1 MRLKRLTL
9 HGFKTFADKTEI
21 TFAPGVTAIVGPNGS
36 GKSNLLDSLLW
47 VLGEQKSSALR
58 AAKSSDVI
66 FAGSGKRKPM
76 GMAEVSLTVDN
87 EDRFLPLDFSE
98 VTVTRRAYRN
108 GETEYLLNKTQC
120 RLKDITDLFLDTGV
134 GRGAYAIVNQSE
146 VDSILSARAE
156 DRRELFEE
164 AAGIKKYR
172 VKKREAQRKLEAT
185 DANLLRIHDITSEV
199 DANLAP
205 LAAQAA
211 SARRFSELSERLRE
225 IEVGQLAADYKR
237 LADEVAAL
245 HGQAVTADAVATRA
259 REVAAEGEAQTGTMG
274 QKIADAEARMDSA
287 RTAQQAAMTRTERAE
302 GQIALSAE
310 RKSSAQRTVAT
321 VESDV
326 ATFQTEKERF
336 QAEGQTLTE
345 TAREAENAVTLASR
359 ELAAVEATAQEA
371 ARTLTELSRTA
382 AGQEADYLTL
392 ARKLAAQKAELES
405 LRVRIASR
413 DAEVSDADTRAGTRE
428 TEAILAGDE
437 FKSLDAAT
445 QTAQKVLAETR
456 RVLSEEREPART
468 AATDAVTGA
477 SDARQ
482 SRERRLAEREA
493 RLRVLEETESAL
505 EGYYVGVKSVTKA
518 SQNGRLTGRYELVAD
533 ALRVPA
539 DLDTAIEIALGGSLQ
554 DIITD
559 TESEA
564 KTAIRYLNETRGG
577 RATFLPLD
585 SLRAPDVPD
594 ALRKAAK
601 QYSGVLGSAADLVGF
616 DADVRAAVHVLLAR
630 VLIVDDLDTATTIS
644 RQLSREFGKIVTLG
658 GEVVVPSGAITG
670 GAQGKPGPNLLGR
683 KREVSELTDAVKIAR
698 ADVER
703 LKTAEA
709 DARTAEAAARQA
721 VRDAEA
727 AVQSARDYAAD
738 ADRKAQTKRTDA
750 ERLLRESASLRD
762 RAKLLAESVA
772 ADRAREANLQS
783 AVADAGTADE
793 GAQASRGEL
802 QKRQASL
809 AVRRDEA
816 QAQVRK
822 LSSELATLRE
832 RARNVARDAER
843 ARENALR
850 ATIGA
855 EERTRRAEEARALIA
870 REDAEALP
878 RAAERDAARAALA
891 ENTSSLEKWRSA
903 RQTLLAENFALTE
916 RIKIAHRNAAEA
928 SAQASTARQKSARVE
943 TQAEQLAERLF
954 TEYELLPEDAIA
966 QTGGAPVDR
975 DVAQEIA
982 RLRREIKSLGAVN
995 TGAVEEYERLSE
1007 RSRFLTEQRADL
1019 LAAKERLMAAI
1030 AEIDESTR
1038 GVFTET
1044 FNAVGVAFG
1053 KLFSRLFGGG
1063 TTELVL
1069 TNPDDILET
1078 GIEILAE
1085 PPGKKRQSLAL
1096 LSGGERALTATALL
1110 FAFLEVRP
1118 APFCVLDEVDAPLDG
1133 ANVEKFASLLRD
1145 FGQSSQ
1151 FIVITH
1157 NATTM
1162 EAAPL
1167 WFGITMQEPGIS
1179 RGISLK
1185 VPDPS
1190 SAEIK

>member
-1 MRLKRLTL
+1 M
-9 HGFKTFADKTEI
+9 
-21 TFAPGVTAIVGPNGS
+21 AIAN
-36 GKSNLLDSLLW
+36 
-47 VLGEQKSSALR
+47 
-58 AAKSSDVI
+58 
-66 FAGSGKRKPM
+66 
-76 GMAEVSLTVDN
+76 
-87 EDRFLPLDFSE
+87 
-98 VTVTRRAYRN
+98 
-108 GETEYLLNKTQC
+108 
-120 RLKDITDLFLDTGV
+120 
-134 GRGAYAIVNQSE
+134 
-146 VDSILSARAE
+146 
-156 DRRELFEE
+156 REL
-164 AAGIKKYR
+164 
-172 VKKREAQRKLEAT
+172 
-185 DANLLRIHDITSEV
+185 
-199 DANLAP
+199 
-205 LAAQAA
+205 
-211 SARRFSELSERLRE
+211 
-225 IEVGQLAADYKR
+225 
-237 LADEVAAL
+237 
-245 HGQAVTADAVATRA
+245 
-259 REVAAEGEAQTGTMG
+259 
-274 QKIADAEARMDSA
+274 
-287 RTAQQAAMTRTERAE
+287 
-302 GQIALSAE
+302 
-310 RKSSAQRTVAT
+310 AT
-321 VESDV
+321 VE
-326 ATFQTEKERF
+326 AI
-336 QAEGQTLTE
+336 
-345 TAREAENAVTLASR
+345 
-359 ELAAVEATAQEA
+359 AQEA

-413 DAEVSDADTRAGTRE
+413 DAEVSDADARAGTRE
-428 TEAILAGDE
+428 AEAITASDD

-445 QTAQKVLAETR
+445 ETAKKVLAETR
-456 RVLSEEREPART
+456 RVLSEQREPARS
-468 AATDAVTGA
+468 AATDAVTKA

-482 SRERRLAEREA
+482 ARERRLAEQAA

-518 SQNGRLTGRYELVAD
+518 AQTGKLTGRYELVAD

-585 SLRAPDVPD
+585 SLRAPDVPE

-601 QYSGVLGSAADLVGF
+601 QYSGVLGAAADLVGF

-630 VLIVDDLDTATTIS
+630 VLIVDDLDTATKVS
-644 RQLSREFGKIVTLG
+644 RQLAREFGKIVTLG

-683 KREVSELTDAVKIAR
+683 KREVTELTDAVRIAR

-703 LKTAEA
+703 LKTAES
-709 DARTAEAAARQA
+709 DARTAETVARQA
-721 VRDAEA
+721 VRDAEV
-727 AVQSARDYAAD
+727 AVQSARDFAAD
-738 ADRKAQTKRTDA
+738 AERKAQTKRADA
-750 ERLLRESASLRD
+750 ERLGRESASLRD
-762 RAKLLAESVA
+762 RAKMLAESAA
-772 ADRAREANLQS
+772 ADRSREANLQA

-793 GAQASRGEL
+793 GAQASREEL

-855 EERTRRAEEARALIA
+855 EDRTRRADEARALIA
-870 REDAEALP
+870 REEAEAVP

-891 ENTSSLEKWRSA
+891 ENTTNLEKWRSA

-916 RIKIAHRNAAEA
+916 RIKIAHKHAAEA
-928 SAQASTARQKSARVE
+928 SALAATARQKSARVE

-954 TEYELLPEDAIA
+954 TEYELLPDDAIA

-1019 LAAKERLMAAI
+1019 IAAKERLVAAI
-1030 AEIDESTR
+1030 SEIDESTR
-1038 GVFTET
+1038 GVFAET
-1044 FNAVGVAFG
+1044 FHAVGVAFG

-1063 TTELVL
+1063 STELVL

-1145 FGQSSQ
+1145 FGQQGGSGISAGSQ

-1167 WFGITMQEPGIS
+1167 WFGITMQEPGVS

-1185 VPDPS
+1185 VPDPNA
-1190 SAEIK
+1190 AEIK

>member
-1 MRLKRLTL
+1 M
-9 HGFKTFADKTEI
+9 D
-21 TFAPGVTAIVGPNGS
+21 
-36 GKSNLLDSLLW
+36 
-47 VLGEQKSSALR
+47 
-58 AAKSSDVI
+58 AA
-66 FAGSGKRKPM
+66 
-76 GMAEVSLTVDN
+76 
-87 EDRFLPLDFSE
+87 
-98 VTVTRRAYRN
+98 RN
-108 GETEYLLNKTQC
+108 
-120 RLKDITDLFLDTGV
+120 
-134 GRGAYAIVNQSE
+134 
-146 VDSILSARAE
+146 
-156 DRRELFEE
+156 
-164 AAGIKKYR
+164 
-172 VKKREAQRKLEAT
+172 
-185 DANLLRIHDITSEV
+185 
-199 DANLAP
+199 
-205 LAAQAA
+205 
-211 SARRFSELSERLRE
+211 
-225 IEVGQLAADYKR
+225 
-237 LADEVAAL
+237 
-245 HGQAVTADAVATRA
+245 
-259 REVAAEGEAQTGTMG
+259 
-274 QKIADAEARMDSA
+274 
-287 RTAQQAAMTRTERAE
+287 AQQAAMTRTERAE

-310 RKSSAQRTVAT
+310 RKTSAQKT
-321 VESDV
+321 VETVETDV
-326 ATFQTEKERF
+326 AALQAERERFQTEA
-336 QAEGQTLTE
+336 QALTE
-345 TAREAENAVTLASR
+345 SARDAENAVAVANR
-359 ELAAVEATAQEA
+359 ELATAEATAQEA

-413 DAEVSDADTRAGTRE
+413 DAEVSDADARAGTRE
-428 TEAILAGDE
+428 AEAITAGDE
-437 FKSLDAAT
+437 FKALDAAT
-445 QTAQKVLAETR
+445 ETAKKVLAESR
-456 RVLSEEREPART
+456 RVLSEEREPARV
-468 AATDAVTGA
+468 AATDAVSKA
-477 SDARQ
+477 NEARQ
-482 SRERRLAEREA
+482 ARERRLAEQAA

-518 SQNGRLTGRYELVAD
+518 AQTGKLNGRYELVAD
-533 ALRVPA
+533 AIRVPA

-564 KTAIRYLNETRGG
+564 KAAIRYLNETRGG

-630 VLIVDDLDTATTIS
+630 VLIVDDLDTATKVS

-670 GAQGKPGPNLLGR
+670 GAQGRPGPNLLGR
-683 KREVSELTDAVKIAR
+683 KREVTELTDAVKIAR

-703 LKTAEA
+703 LKTAET
-709 DARTAEAAARQA
+709 DARTAETAARQA

-727 AVQSARDYAAD
+727 AVQSARDFAAD
-738 ADRKAQTKRTDA
+738 AERKAQTKRADA

-762 RAKLLAESVA
+762 RAKTLAESVA
-772 ADRAREANLQS
+772 ADRAREANLQA

-793 GAQASRGEL
+793 GAQASREEL

-832 RARNVARDAER
+832 RARNLARDSER

-855 EERTRRAEEARALIA
+855 EERTRRADEARALIA
-870 REDAEALP
+870 REEAESGP
-878 RAAERDAARAALA
+878 RAAERDAARIALA
-891 ENTSSLEKWRSA
+891 ENTANLEKWRSA

-916 RIKIAHRNAAEA
+916 RIKVAHKKAAEA
-928 SAQASTARQKSARVE
+928 SALAATARQKSARVE

-995 TGAVEEYERLSE
+995 TGAIEEYERLSE

-1019 LAAKERLMAAI
+1019 LAAKERLVAAI
-1030 AEIDESTR
+1030 SEIDESTR
-1038 GVFTET
+1038 GVFAET
-1044 FNAVGVAFG
+1044 FHAVGIAFG

-1063 TTELVL
+1063 STELVL

-1145 FGQSSQ
+1145 FGREGGKRHRSWVAVHRHYPQRDHDGGRTALVRHHNAGARRLARHLAQSSRP
-1151 FIVITH
+1151 
-1157 NATTM
+1157 
-1162 EAAPL
+1162 ER
-1167 WFGITMQEPGIS
+1167 
-1179 RGISLK
+1179 RGH
-1185 VPDPS
+1185 
-1190 SAEIK
+1190 